1 MIAAFEK
8 GKAVIEAK
16 LSLAS
21 EQASNHRRSSE
32 WSFYIASALASSNS
46 ALEVRAHLRLK
57 SFGRDSVH
65 GAGKWRGMAAGFGS
79 KGMGSIAARSAA

>member
-8 GKAVIEAK
+8 GKAVVEAK

-32 WSFYIASALASSNS
+32 WSFYIASVLGSSNC
-46 ALEVRAHLRLK
+46 ALGVRAHLRLK
-57 SFGRDSVH
+57 SFGRDSVLD
-65 GAGKWRGMAAGFGS
+65 AGKWRGTAAGCVW
-79 KGMGSIAARSAA
+79 KGMGSIAVRSAA